1 MATAEGTA
9 GGRATEVGREGRE
22 LAGNAVTAPL
32 TAASQPRTWRPR
44 HLPALPAPSLGTW
57 ARGER
62 FQSRHGPRI
71 GGDPQSSGLISL
83 INSQLITWPSEEDV
97 GSVGPRRGLAELGG
111 GASGTP
117 SLPGLPQLCEE
128 EVQLLRHGHLVREG
142 TPSVLRDAAGARGLH
157 QGRRFGTGPGS
168 IAPGKRRTYR
178 VGLRLAEPAVS
189 GAEPA
194 EGRLRVAPHLRQA
207 GQDLAH
213 L

>member
-1 MATAEGTA
+1 MATAEGTG

-44 HLPALPAPSLGTW
+44 HLPALPAPSLGTR

-97 GSVGPRRGLAELGG
+97 GSVGPRRGLAERG
-111 GASGTP
+111 
-117 SLPGLPQLCEE
+117 E
-128 EVQLLRHGHLVREG
+128 
-142 TPSVLRDAAGARGLH
+142 GARGPPHCLACRSSARRRCSFSVTATWC
-157 QGRRFGTGPGS
+157 GRGHRASSGTLREPEGFTRAEGS
-168 IAPGKRRTYR
+168 GRDRDRSRP
-178 VGLRLAEPAVS
+178 VS
-189 GAEPA
+189 G
-194 EGRLRVAPHLRQA
+194 GRTR
-207 GQDLAH
+207 
-213 L
+213 